1 MKTPD
6 HRLAPE
12 NGMYRFAQHAF
23 AFTVDDTDFR
33 DMPGPTGMKI
43 FADQV
48 GHFLGAKGMQVEDS
62 VDGCL
67 YGMRIRLGGCHRF
80 APSARGI

>member
-1 MKTPD
+1 
-6 HRLAPE
+6 
-12 NGMYRFAQHAF
+12 MYRFAQHDF

-62 VDGCL
+62 VNGCL
-67 YGMRIRLGGCHRF
+67 YGMRIRVGVFHRL